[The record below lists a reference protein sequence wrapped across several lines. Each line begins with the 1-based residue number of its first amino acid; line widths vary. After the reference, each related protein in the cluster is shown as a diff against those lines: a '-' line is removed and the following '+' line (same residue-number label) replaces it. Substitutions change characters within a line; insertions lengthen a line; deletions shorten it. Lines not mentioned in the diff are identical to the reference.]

1 MFFTIEKVQKQ
12 LAEVRS
18 AIHRG
23 IQDILFFKHLEQ
35 DIAGAERMDFDDRA
49 WHDFRIGSYWGGYD
63 VTAWFRAWVPVPIEW
78 KNQKIALRF
87 LVGPR
92 DGGGSTAETLLYIN
106 GQPLQGID
114 IWHEEAW
121 LPPEML
127 EEGCVLVALKAWS
140 GVLNVPDRRRFKL
153 AQLLCIDEAAE
164 SFYYTAATILSSVEI
179 MPEDDLRRVR
189 LLGLLN
195 EAFQQVNFLKPGSE
209 PFYQSISTAN
219 EYLQQAVMALPNNEL
234 KPVVIGVGHAHIDMA
249 WLWKLQHSREKAS
262 RTFSTVLHLMRQ
274 YPEYCYM
281 HSTPQLYQYL
291 QHDYPDIYAR
301 VKDKIAE
308 GRWEATGAMW
318 VEADV
323 NLPSG
328 ESLVRQFLLGKRF
341 LKQEFGVDSRVLWL
355 PDVFGYPWSLP
366 QIARK
371 CGIDY
376 FLTSKIS
383 WNQFNRFPYDTFRW
397 RGIDGTELLTHFIT
411 TPDDHP
417 DSTIYTYN
425 GQLDPQEVKG
435 MWDNYRQKDA
445 NDELLQLFGWG
456 DGGGGP
462 TKEMLEAAHVMKNL
476 PGIPHVQLGTAEP
489 YFARLKQRLDSRKI
503 PTWDDELYLEY
514 HRGTYTSQ
522 AYNKRENRAAEV
534 LYHNAEWLNVLA
546 GALLPNRT
554 YPSDALNGGWQ
565 LILLNQFHD
574 ILTGSSIREVYDNC
588 QEDYT
593 QIRMIGDGAIR
604 SARQDI
610 LDQIE
615 VERDSLVIFNS
626 LSRSRTGLL
635 DIPWD
640 ERLDGKT
647 ISTGANLASPVQ
659 IIEQDGLRR
668 ILLSTPEIPSLG
680 YRACPLI
687 SANENSESTYCWQ
700 VATDQIENDWYRIEL
715 NPHGQITSLFDKAN
729 QRQVLPAGQRGNVL
743 QIFEDKPLNFDAWD
757 IDIYYQD
764 KMHEI
769 TNLVETCVEETG
781 PLRAVL
787 RLCWRFLDSTIT
799 QRLIVYRTS
808 PRIDFK
814 TEVDWH
820 EHQVL
825 MKVAFPVAIRA
836 TRATYEIQFG
846 SIERPTTWNT
856 SWDYARFEVPGH
868 RWADLSEG
876 DYGVGLLNDCKYGYD
891 VKDNV
896 MRLTL
901 IKSGIYPDPQA
912 DQGHHSFTYSLLPHS
927 GDWRTGRVAE
937 EAYDLNIPLIPG
949 FAPPNIM
956 GTLPDVM
963 QFAAVVPENIIIE
976 TVKKAED
983 GNECVFRIY
992 EFKQCR
998 TEKASLRFSL
1008 PIRNAV
1014 ECNLIEEDAK
1024 PANWQGN
1031 TLSFRIDP
1039 FEIKTFKVWF

>member
-1 MFFTIEKVQKQ
+1 MFFTIEKIQKQ
-12 LAEVRS
+12 LLEIREAVYRE
-18 AIHRG
+18 IH
-23 IQDILFFKHLEQ
+23 DIPVFKFIER
-35 DIAGAERMDFDDRA
+35 DIPGAERMDFDDRS
-49 WHDFRIGSYWGGYD
+49 WDDFRVGSYWGGYD

-78 KNQKIALRF
+78 KDQKTALRF

-121 LPPEML
+121 LPPETL
-127 EEGCVLVALKAWS
+127 EEGCILVAMKAWS
-140 GVLNVPDRRRFKL
+140 GVLDVPDRRRFKR
-153 AQLLCIDEAAE
+153 AQLMRIDEATE
-164 SFYYTAATILSSVEI
+164 SLFYTASTILHSIQV

-195 EAFQQVNFLKPGSE
+195 EALQRIDNLQPKSEAFYRSAQASNEFLLDSVN
-209 PFYQSISTAN
+209 
-219 EYLQQAVMALPNNEL
+219 ALPNNEL
-234 KPVVIGVGHAHIDMA
+234 KPVVVGVGHAHIDMA

-291 QHDYPDIYAR
+291 QEDYPGIYSQ
-301 VKDKIAE
+301 VKEKIAE

-341 LKQEFGVDSRVLWL
+341 LKKEFGVDSQVLWL

-371 CGIDY
+371 CGIKY

-383 WNQFNRFPYDTFRW
+383 WNQFNRFPYDTFHW

-411 TPDDHP
+411 TPDGHP

-425 GQLDPQEVKG
+425 GTLEPVEVKG

-445 NDELLQLFGWG
+445 NAELLQLFGWG

-462 TKEMLEAAHVMKNL
+462 TKEMLEAARVMKNL
-476 PGIPHVQLGTAEP
+476 PGIPHVQLGTAEL
-489 YFARLKQRLDSRKI
+489 YFSRLQQRLDSQKI

-534 LYHNAEWLNVLA
+534 LYHNAEWLNTLA
-546 GALLPNRT
+546 GTLIPNRA
-554 YPSDALNGGWQ
+554 YPSEQLKNGWE

-574 ILTGSSIREVYDNC
+574 ILTGSSIRDVYDNC
-588 QEDYT
+588 HEDYAR
-593 QIRMIGDGAIR
+593 IREIGDAAVR

-610 LDQIE
+610 IDQIP
-615 VERDSLVIFNS
+615 VECDNLVIFNS
-626 LSRSRTGLL
+626 LSQPRAGLL

-640 ERLDGKT
+640 EHIEGKT
-647 ISTGANLASPVQ
+647 IAGEDGTSNPVQ
-659 IIEQDGLRR
+659 ITEQDGLRR
-668 ILLSTPEIPSLG
+668 VLLSTPLIPSLG
-680 YRACPLI
+680 YRACPLVPAPAEDTTI
-687 SANENSESTYCWQ
+687 NSWHI
-700 VATDQIENDWYRIEL
+700 APDRIETNWYRIEL
-715 NPHGQITSLFDKAN
+715 NQYGQITSLVDKAN
-729 QRQVLPAGQRGNVL
+729 DRQVIASGQHANVF

-757 IDIYYQD
+757 IDIFYQD
-764 KMHEI
+764 KMQEI
-769 TNLVETCVEETG
+769 TNLVEACVEESG
-781 PLRAVL
+781 PLRGVL
-787 RLCWRFLDSTIT
+787 RLRWRFLDSTIT
-799 QRLIVYRTS
+799 QRLTVYRTS

-814 TEVDWH
+814 TEVDWQ

-825 MKVAFPVAIRA
+825 LKVAFPVTIRT
-836 TRATYEIQFG
+836 TRATFEIQFG
-846 SIERPTTWNT
+846 SIERSTTWNT
-856 SWDYARFEVPGH
+856 SWDYARFEVSGH

-876 DYGVGLLNDCKYGYD
+876 NYGVSLLNDCKYGYD
-891 VKDNV
+891 IKDNV

-912 DQGHHSFTYSLLPHS
+912 DQGHHIFTYSLLPHA
-927 GDWRTGRVAE
+927 GNWRTGSVAE
-937 EAYDLNIPLIPG
+937 EAYDLNTPLIPG
-949 FAPPNIM
+949 YAPANPS
-956 GTLPDVM
+956 GSLPTGI
-963 QFAAVVPENIIIE
+963 QFASAAPDHVFIE
-976 TVKKAED
+976 TVKRAED
-983 GNECVFRIY
+983 NNACIFRIY

-998 TEKASLRFSL
+998 TSSAHLHFSL

-1014 ECNLIEEDAK
+1014 ECNLIEEDET
-1024 PANWQGN
+1024 PANWHQN
-1031 TLSFRIDP
+1031 TLSFAINP

>member
-1 MFFTIEKVQKQ
+1 MFFTIEKIQKQ
-12 LAEVRS
+12 LAEIRTAVYRE
-18 AIHRG
+18 
-23 IQDILFFKHLEQ
+23 IQDIPVFKYIER
-35 DIAGAERMDFDDRA
+35 DVSGAERLDFDDRE
-49 WHDFRIGSYWGGYD
+49 WSDFHIGNYWGGYD
-63 VTAWFRAWVPVPIEW
+63 VTAWFRALVPVPYEW
-78 KNQKIALRF
+78 KGQKVALRF

-106 GQPLQGID
+106 GHSLQGID

-121 LPPEML
+121 LPPEVL
-127 EEGCVLVALKAWS
+127 HEGCVLVALKAWS

-153 AQLLCIDEAAE
+153 AQLLWIDEATE
-164 SFYYTAATILSSVEI
+164 SLYYTASTILSSIQV
-179 MPEDDLRRVR
+179 MSEDDLRRVR

-195 EAFQQVNFLKPGSE
+195 EAFQQIDSLKPKSE
-209 PFYQSISTAN
+209 IFYQSVKTAN
-219 EYLQQAVMALPNNEL
+219 GFLQDQVNALPNNEL
-234 KPVVIGVGHAHIDMA
+234 KPVVVGVGHAHIDMA

-291 QHDYPDIYAR
+291 QQDYPGIYAQ
-301 VKDKIAE
+301 VKEKITE

-328 ESLVRQFLLGKRF
+328 ESLVRQFLFGKRF
-341 LKQEFGVDSRVLWL
+341 LKKEFGVDSRVLWL

-397 RGIDGTELLTHFIT
+397 RGIDGTDLLTHFIT
-411 TPDDHP
+411 TPDGHP
-417 DSTIYTYN
+417 ESTIYTYN
-425 GQLDPQEVKG
+425 GTLEPSEVKG
-435 MWDNYRQKDA
+435 MWDNYRQKEA

-462 TKEMLEAAHVMKNL
+462 TKEMLEAARVMKNL

-489 YFARLKQRLDSRKI
+489 YFARLKQRLDGRKI
-503 PTWDDELYLEY
+503 PIWEDELYLEY

-522 AYNKRENRAAEV
+522 AYSKRENRAAEV
-534 LYHNAEWLNVLA
+534 LYHNAEWMNTLA
-546 GALLPNRT
+546 GNLIPNRE
-554 YPSDALNGGWQ
+554 YPQQQLTQGWE

-574 ILTGSSIREVYDNC
+574 ILTGSSIHDVYQNC
-588 QEDYT
+588 REDYA
-593 QIRMIGDGAIR
+593 RVREIGEEALF
-604 SARQDI
+604 SARQEI
-610 LDQIE
+610 LNEISTDQ
-615 VERDSLVIFNS
+615 DSIVIFNS
-626 LSRSRTGLL
+626 LSIPRAGLL
-635 DIPWD
+635 NIPWN
-640 ERLDGKT
+640 EQIEGKS
-647 ISTGANLASPVQ
+647 IASEEGSPYPIQV
-659 IIEQDGLRR
+659 IEQDKMQH
-668 ILLSTPEIPSLG
+668 LLLPTPAIPSMG
-680 YRACPLI
+680 FRTFPLVPSQNKELPNDEWHI
-687 SANENSESTYCWQ
+687 SPEK
-700 VATDQIENDWYRIEL
+700 IENNWYIIQL
-715 NPHGQITSLFDKAN
+715 NQSGQITSLFDKINAREVI
-729 QRQVLPAGQRGNVL
+729 QAGQRANVL
-743 QIFEDKPLNFDAWD
+743 QVFEDKPLNFDAWD

-764 KMHEI
+764 KMKEI
-769 TNLVETCVEETG
+769 TELIDSQVEETG

-787 RLCWRFLDSTIT
+787 LLRWRFLDSTIT
-799 QRLIVYRTS
+799 QRLTLYRNS
-808 PRIDFK
+808 PRIDFR

-825 MKVAFPVAIRA
+825 LKVAFPIAVRA

-876 DYGVGLLNDCKYGYD
+876 NYGVGLLNDCKYGYD
-891 VKDNV
+891 IKDSI

-912 DQGHHSFTYSLLPHS
+912 DQGRHMFTYSLLPHS

-937 EAYDLNIPLIPG
+937 EAYDLNTPLIPG
-949 FAPPNIM
+949 YAPGN
-956 GTLPDVM
+956 GTGSIPAEV
-963 QFAAVVPENIIIE
+963 QFASVSPGNLMIE
-976 TVKKAED
+976 TIKQAEND
-983 GNECVFRIY
+983 DSVVLRVY
-992 EFKQCR
+992 EFKQCKTNTAR
-998 TEKASLRFSL
+998 IQLSM
-1008 PIRNAV
+1008 PIRKAV
-1014 ECNLIEEDAK
+1014 ECNLIEEDEK
-1024 PANWQGN
+1024 PINWQEN
-1031 TLSFRIDP
+1031 TLSFEVDP